1 MRYTYIRVSS
11 TDQSIERQKEALSA
25 INAMESTRRSHYL
38 LQTRPAVLNGELEAQ
53 FELWYPEVKLG
64 EETENHLTAAIT
76 A

>member
-1 MRYTYIRVSS
+1 MQWS
-11 TDQSIERQKEALSA
+11 QQGA
-25 INAMESTRRSHYL
+25 HYL